1 MQTVKRWIPNI
12 ITLGNLTFGML
23 ACWLATGKIPE
34 SLTEDFSFL
43 DRWFYVAPALCI
55 FAAAIM
61 DFLDGMVARIL
72 HVNSELGKQ
81 LDSLAD
87 VVSFGVAPGF
97 IIIGYDFLGEYS
109 FLGLLIG
116 VFAAIRLAKFN
127 IDTRQSESFLGLPVP
142 STGMIIA
149 SLPFVK
155 PFGLLGFLVNPYVV
169 FALILLLCGLMVS
182 ELPLLALKFKN
193 YSLKHNFYRYL
204 ILVASAVILLIFGI
218 QGITLIILVYV
229 GISILN
235 KFLNQKPALKN

>member
-23 ACWLATGKIPE
+23 ACWLATGKVPE
-34 SLTEDFSFL
+34 NLTEDFSII
-43 DRWFYVAPALCI
+43 DKWFYVAPALCI

-61 DFLDGMVARIL
+61 DFLDGMVARLL
-72 HVNSELGKQ
+72 HVSSELGKQ

-87 VVSFGVAPGF
+87 VVSFGVAPAF

-116 VFAAIRLAKFN
+116 VFSAIRLAKFN

-155 PFGLLGFLVNPYVV
+155 PYGMLGFLVNPVVV
-169 FALILLLCGLMVS
+169 FILIILLCGLMVS

-193 YSLKHNFYRYL
+193 YGLKDNLYRYL
-204 ILVASAVILLIFGI
+204 VLLASAIILIIFGI
-218 QGITLIILVYV
+218 QGITLVILVYV
-229 GISILN
+229 MISVLN
-235 KFLNQKPALKN
+235 KFSNRKKVNVE